1 MWLEQPVAAA
11 KQLNKQVLQKEP
23 VVALEFLL
31 DPEKLSSR

>member
-11 KQLNKQVLQKEP
+11 KQLNKQVLQKGP

-31 DPEKLSSR
+31 DPKKLSSQ

>member
-23 VVALEFLL
+23 LVELEFLL
-31 DPEKLSSR
+31 DPEKLSSQ